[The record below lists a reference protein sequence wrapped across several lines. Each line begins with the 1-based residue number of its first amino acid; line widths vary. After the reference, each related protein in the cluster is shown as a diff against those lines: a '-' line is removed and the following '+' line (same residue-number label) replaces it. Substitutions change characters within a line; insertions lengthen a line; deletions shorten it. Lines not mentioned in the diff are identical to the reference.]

1 MKKIIVLITLFVS
14 LSACKNDQKTTL
26 VTTENSNL
34 AVYKGEFIFTETK
47 TEQGIIEWFTSLFT
61 GIKKQGAAVLKG
73 SDFIYGVVV
82 DDKMKELADKVAPAK
97 KDVYDMVPVIVTG
110 TLAPGPQ
117 DIETWDEFLT
127 IIDIVQVSAKPAKA
141 DVKIKEGDAVKKS
154 EKAIKKVE
162 EK

>member
-1 MKKIIVLITLFVS
+1 MKKIIVLITLFIG
-14 LSACKNDQKTTL
+14 LSACKNDQKSTL

-34 AVYKGEFIFTETK
+34 AVYKGEFIFTD
-47 TEQGIIEWFTSLFT
+47 
-61 GIKKQGAAVLKG
+61 GAAVLKG

-82 DDKMKELADKVAPAK
+82 DDKMRELADKVAPVK
-97 KDVYDMVPVIVTG
+97 KDVYDMVAVIVTG

-117 DIETWDEFLT
+117 DIEAWDEFLT
-127 IIDIVQVSAKPAKA
+127 IIDIVQVSPKPAQA
-141 DVKIKEGDAVKKS
+141 DVKIKEGDAVNNT

>member
-34 AVYKGEFIFTETK
+34 AVYKGEFIFTE
-47 TEQGIIEWFTSLFT
+47 
-61 GIKKQGAAVLKG
+61 GAAVLKG
-73 SDFIYGVVV
+73 TDFIYGVVV

-127 IIDIVQVSAKPAKA
+127 IDIVQVSAKPAKA

-154 EKAIKKVE
+154 EKAIKKAE

>member
-1 MKKIIVLITLFVS
+1 MRKIIVLITLFIG
-14 LSACKNDQKTTL
+14 LSACKNDQKSTL

-34 AVYKGEFIFTETK
+34 AVYKGEFIFTD
-47 TEQGIIEWFTSLFT
+47 
-61 GIKKQGAAVLKG
+61 GAAVLKG

-97 KDVYDMVPVIVTG
+97 KDVYDMVAVIVTG

-117 DIETWDEFLT
+117 DKETWGEFLT
-127 IIDIVQVSAKPAKA
+127 IIDIVQVSAKPAQA
-141 DVKIKEGDAVKKS
+141 DVKIKEGDTANKT

>member
-1 MKKIIVLITLFVS
+1 MKKIITLIALFISV
-14 LSACKNDQKTTL
+14 SACKNDQKTTL

-34 AVYKGEFIFTETK
+34 AVYKGEFIFTD
-47 TEQGIIEWFTSLFT
+47 
-61 GIKKQGAAVLKG
+61 GAAVLKG

-97 KDVYDMVPVIVTG
+97 KDVYDMVAVIVTG

-117 DIETWDEFLT
+117 DKETWGEFLT
-127 IIDIVQVSAKPAKA
+127 IIDIVQVSAKPAQA
-141 DVKIKEGDAVKKS
+141 DVKIKEGDTANKT

>member
-1 MKKIIVLITLFVS
+1 MRKIIVLITLFIG
-14 LSACKNDQKTTL
+14 LSACKNDQKSTL

-34 AVYKGEFIFTETK
+34 AVYKGEFIFTD
-47 TEQGIIEWFTSLFT
+47 
-61 GIKKQGAAVLKG
+61 GAAVLKG

-82 DDKMKELADKVAPAK
+82 DDKMRELADKVAPVK
-97 KDVYDMVPVIVTG
+97 KDVYDMVAVIVTG

-127 IIDIVQVSAKPAKA
+127 IIDIVQVSPKPAQA
-141 DVKIKEGDAVKKS
+141 DVKIKEGDAVNNT

>member
-1 MKKIIVLITLFVS
+1 MKKITILIALLIGF
-14 LSACKNDQKTTL
+14 SACKNDQKTTL

-34 AVYKGEFIFTETK
+34 AVYKGEFIFTD
-47 TEQGIIEWFTSLFT
+47 
-61 GIKKQGAAVLKG
+61 GAAVLKG

-97 KDVYDMVPVIVTG
+97 KDPYDMVAVIVTG
-110 TLAPGPQ
+110 TLAPGPK

-141 DVKIKEGDAVKKS
+141 DVKIKEAKGQRGKKT
-154 EKAIKKVE
+154 KKVE

>member
-1 MKKIIVLITLFVS
+1 MKKIITLIALFISV
-14 LSACKNDQKTTL
+14 SACKNDQKTTL

-34 AVYKGEFIFTETK
+34 AVYKGEFIFTD
-47 TEQGIIEWFTSLFT
+47 
-61 GIKKQGAAVLKG
+61 GAAVLKG

-97 KDVYDMVPVIVTG
+97 KDPYDMVAVIVTG
-110 TLAPGPQ
+110 TLAPGPK

-141 DVKIKEGDAVKKS
+141 DVKIKDAEQQSK
-154 EKAIKKVE
+154 KAIKKVE

>member
-1 MKKIIVLITLFVS
+1 MKKIIILIALFIGF
-14 LSACKNDQKTTL
+14 SACKNDQKTTL

-34 AVYKGEFIFTETK
+34 AVYKGEFIFTD
-47 TEQGIIEWFTSLFT
+47 
-61 GIKKQGAAVLKG
+61 GAAVLKG

-97 KDVYDMVPVIVTG
+97 IDPYDMVAVIVTG
-110 TLAPGPQ
+110 TLAPGPK

-141 DVKIKEGDAVKKS
+141 DVKIKDTEQQSK
-154 EKAIKKVE
+154 KAIKKVE

>member
-1 MKKIIVLITLFVS
+1 MKKITILIALLIGF
-14 LSACKNDQKTTL
+14 SACKKDKKTTL

-34 AVYKGEFIFTETK
+34 AVYKGEFIFTD
-47 TEQGIIEWFTSLFT
+47 
-61 GIKKQGAAVLKG
+61 GAAVLKG

-82 DDKMKELADKVAPAK
+82 DEKMKELADKVAPAK
-97 KDVYDMVPVIVTG
+97 KDPYDMVAVIVTG
-110 TLAPGPQ
+110 TLAPGPK

-141 DVKIKEGDAVKKS
+141 DVKIKEAKGQRGKKT
-154 EKAIKKVE
+154 KKVE

>member
-1 MKKIIVLITLFVS
+1 MKKIIVLITLFIG
-14 LSACKNDQKTTL
+14 LSACKNDQKSTL

-34 AVYKGEFIFTETK
+34 AVYKGEFIFTD
-47 TEQGIIEWFTSLFT
+47 
-61 GIKKQGAAVLKG
+61 GAAVLKG

-82 DDKMKELADKVAPAK
+82 DDKMRELADKVAPVK
-97 KDVYDMVPVIVTG
+97 KDVYDMVAVIVTG

-127 IIDIVQVSAKPAKA
+127 IIDIVQVSPKPAQA
-141 DVKIKEGDAVKKS
+141 DVKIKEGDAVNNT

>member
-1 MKKIIVLITLFVS
+1 MKKIILLITLFVS

-26 VTTENSNL
+26 ITTENSNL
-34 AVYKGEFIFTETK
+34 AVYKGEFIFTE
-47 TEQGIIEWFTSLFT
+47 
-61 GIKKQGAAVLKG
+61 GAAVLKG

-82 DDKMKELADKVAPAK
+82 DDKMKELADKVAPVK
-97 KDVYDMVPVIVTG
+97 KDVFDMVPVIVTG

-117 DIETWDEFLT
+117 DKEVWPEFLT

>member
-1 MKKIIVLITLFVS
+1 MKKIIILIALFIGV
-14 LSACKNDQKTTL
+14 SACKNDQKTTL

-34 AVYKGEFIFTETK
+34 AVYKGEFIFTD
-47 TEQGIIEWFTSLFT
+47 
-61 GIKKQGAAVLKG
+61 GAAVLKG

-97 KDVYDMVPVIVTG
+97 KDPYDMVAVIVTG
-110 TLAPGPQ
+110 TLAPGPK
-117 DIETWDEFLT
+117 DIKTWDEFLT

-141 DVKIKEGDAVKKS
+141 DVKIKEAEKQSK
-154 EKAIKKVE
+154 KAIKKVE

>member
-34 AVYKGEFIFTETK
+34 AVYKGEFIFTD
-47 TEQGIIEWFTSLFT
+47 
-61 GIKKQGAAVLKG
+61 GAAVLKG

-82 DDKMKELADKVAPAK
+82 DDKMKELADKVAPVK
-97 KDVYDMVPVIVTG
+97 KDIYNMVPVIVTG

-117 DIETWDEFLT
+117 DKEAWDEFLT

-141 DVKIKEGDAVKKS
+141 DVKIKEGDAANKRK
-154 EKAIKKVE
+154 KAIKKAE

>member
-1 MKKIIVLITLFVS
+1 MKKLIVLITLFVS

-34 AVYKGEFIFTETK
+34 AVYKGEFIFTD
-47 TEQGIIEWFTSLFT
+47 
-61 GIKKQGAAVLKG
+61 GAAVLKG

-97 KDVYDMVPVIVTG
+97 IDPYDMVAVIVTG
-110 TLAPGPQ
+110 TLAPGPK

-141 DVKIKEGDAVKKS
+141 DVKIKDTEQQSK
-154 EKAIKKVE
+154 KAIKKVE

>member
-1 MKKIIVLITLFVS
+1 MKKITILIALLIGFIT
-14 LSACKNDQKTTL
+14 CKNDQKTTL

-34 AVYKGEFIFTETK
+34 EVYKGEFIFTD
-47 TEQGIIEWFTSLFT
+47 
-61 GIKKQGAAVLKG
+61 GAAVLKG

-97 KDVYDMVPVIVTG
+97 KDPYDMVAVIVTG
-110 TLAPGPQ
+110 TLAPGPK

-141 DVKIKEGDAVKKS
+141 DVKIKEAKGQPGKKT
-154 EKAIKKVE
+154 KKVE

>member
-1 MKKIIVLITLFVS
+1 MKKIIILIALFIGV
-14 LSACKNDQKTTL
+14 SACKNDQKTTL

-34 AVYKGEFIFTETK
+34 AVYKGEFIFTD
-47 TEQGIIEWFTSLFT
+47 
-61 GIKKQGAAVLKG
+61 GAAVLKG

-97 KDVYDMVPVIVTG
+97 KDPYDMVAVIVTG
-110 TLAPGPQ
+110 TLAPGPK
-117 DIETWDEFLT
+117 DVEAWDEFLT

-141 DVKIKEGDAVKKS
+141 DVKIKGAEKQSK
-154 EKAIKKVE
+154 KAIKKAE

>member
-34 AVYKGEFIFTETK
+34 AVYKGEFIFTD
-47 TEQGIIEWFTSLFT
+47 
-61 GIKKQGAAVLKG
+61 GAAVLKG

-82 DDKMKELADKVAPAK
+82 DDKMKELADKVAPVK

-117 DIETWDEFLT
+117 DIETWEEFLT

-141 DVKIKEGDAVKKS
+141 DVKIKEGDAVNKS
-154 EKAIKKVE
+154 KKAIKKAE